1 MHDRLVT
8 LREALTNFVDS
19 GITQSQAHIKLLHW
33 HIVERLVIEGGF
45 DPDDVIPRPP
55 LRVEIL
61 GSGSSRR
68 YRLHHDAASAVPG
81 ELTILG
87 GLKTKDVDVVVARR
101 TIGPCV
107 AVSVKGTLNAFRNL
121 TNRMEEAAGDC
132 TNIHIAYPNLVY
144 GFFHIIRANLE
155 AEAPSRNDIA
165 IESSGKIV
173 DGIARYHDAI
183 ARLTGREDV
192 RNDVS
197 RYETVSLALV
207 ATALDQRGTVLADFP
222 PIESPIRF
230 EHFFED
236 IYRAYDLRYVYTAP
250 ALKAITERRFWTPD
264 SPALTAEGAA
274 EFQPRVAD
282 SSD

>member
-1 MHDRLVT
+1 MHDRLIT

-19 GITQSQAHIKLLHW
+19 GVTQSQAHIRLLHW

-45 DPDDVIPRPP
+45 DPDDIVPRPP
-55 LRVEIL
+55 LRVEVL

-68 YRLHHDAASAVPG
+68 FKLHHDATAAIPG

-87 GLKTKDVDVVVARR
+87 GLKTKDVDVVVAHR

-107 AVSVKGTLNAFRNL
+107 AISVKGTLNAFRNL

-144 GFFHIIRANLE
+144 GFFHVIRANHE
-155 AEAPSRNDIA
+155 AEVLNRNDMA
-165 IESSGKIV
+165 IETSGKIV
-173 DGIARYHDAI
+173 EGIARYHDAI

-197 RYETVSLALV
+197 RYETVSLSLV
-207 ATALDQRGTVLADFP
+207 TTTLGSRGSIFAEFP
-222 PIESPIRF
+222 PANSPIRF
-230 EHFFED
+230 EHFFES
-236 IYRAYDLRYVYTAP
+236 IYRSYDLRYVYTAP
-250 ALKAITERRFWTPD
+250 ALKTITERRFWTAD
-264 SPALTAEGAA
+264 SPAFAVEGAA
-274 EFQPRVAD
+274 EFQPRIGD
-282 SSD
+282 GSN